1 MLTEKENLLKVYRG
15 ETPDWVP
22 VSRMGPPNGQA
33 PASMMLTP
41 PLLSPQQEKGGGR
54 DIWGVNYVPTEST
67 GNALIPDN
75 SEFIL
80 PLDDLKNWRE
90 VIKAPDFSGV
100 DWEGLVKESI
110 KKSGIDRTQTALALS
125 LHFGYFQHLMSF
137 MGFEDGLLAFYE
149 EPELVHELL
158 EYLSEF
164 YMSVA
169 DKVLDLYKPDVLSI
183 ADDTAAW
190 GAPFISVDMYREFI
204 APHHSKYVKRGLDRG
219 LTISMHNC
227 GKCEGLMDLL
237 VGMGFSVWNPAQT
250 CNDLKA
256 IKARYGNKLVISG
269 GWDGRGRLMAS
280 DVTDEEIR
288 QSVRDTIDAY
298 APNGGFCWAGGFL
311 GALNDPEP
319 VRKTAVVIDEASKY
333 GRDFYKRS

>member
-1 MLTEKENLLKVYRG
+1 MLTEKENLLMVYRG
-15 ETPDWVP
+15 EIPEWIP
-22 VSRMGPPNGQA
+22 VCRMGPPSGQA
-33 PASMMLTP
+33 LPSMMLGP

-54 DIWGVNYVPTEST
+54 DIWGVNYIPTEST

-80 PLDDLKNWRE
+80 PLDNLKNWRD
-90 VIKAPDFSGV
+90 VIKAPDIAGV
-100 DWEGLVKESI
+100 DWEKLVRERI
-110 KKSGIDRTQTALALS
+110 ETSGIDRTQTALALS
-125 LHFGYFQHLMSF
+125 MHFGYFQLLMSF

-149 EPELVHELL
+149 EPGLVHELL

-169 DKVLDLYKPDVLSI
+169 DKVLDLFNPDVLSL

-190 GAPFISVDMYREFI
+190 GGSFISDEMYREFI
-204 APHHSKYVKRGLDRG
+204 APHHNKYVKRGLDRG

-227 GKCEGLMDLL
+227 GKCESLLDLF
-237 VGMGFSVWNPAQT
+237 VEMGFGEWNPAQT

-256 IKARYGNKLVISG
+256 IKAKFGKKLVITG
-269 GWDGRGRLMAS
+269 GWDGRGRMLMS

-288 QSVRDTIDAY
+288 QAVRDTIDAY
-298 APNGGFCWAGGFL
+298 APGGGFCWSGGFL

-319 VRKTAVVIDEASKY
+319 VRKTAVVIDEATRY
-333 GRDFYKRS
+333 GREFYKRS